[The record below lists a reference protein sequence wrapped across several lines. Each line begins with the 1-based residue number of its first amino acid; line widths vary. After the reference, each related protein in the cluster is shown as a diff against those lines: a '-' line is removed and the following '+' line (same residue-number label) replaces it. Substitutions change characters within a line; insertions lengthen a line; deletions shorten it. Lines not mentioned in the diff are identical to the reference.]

1 MCLALGSKG
10 EEVGEEK
17 EVKKGMSSG
26 WQSDQ
31 TLRGE
36 SGLNSTLAEGRVA
49 LALDSVLRSDRMLIT
64 GSNW

>member
-17 EVKKGMSSG
+17 EVKKGTNSG
-26 WQSDQ
+26 WQSDR

-36 SGLNSTLAEGRVA
+36 SGPNSTLAEGRA
-49 LALDSVLRSDRMLIT
+49 TLAPDPVLRSDRMLIA
-64 GSNW
+64 GSGW